1 MQDNVHRK
9 ESLNSIDNKLKNNK
23 WKVEHKEDNGRV
35 QLIETYDGEVPIEET
50 NEQKY
55 LGFILS
61 NTGNNMKNINDKKK
75 KSVYIIRQIFN
86 KLNSLNLRKCYFE
99 CTIIFLNVML
109 HSSILNAAETYYDL
123 KEGERRAI
131 EGIEECF

>member
-9 ESLNSIDNKLKNNK
+9 ESLKNNK

-75 KSVYIIRQIFN
+75 NQS
-86 KLNSLNLRKCYFE
+86 
-99 CTIIFLNVML
+99 T
-109 HSSILNAAETYYDL
+109 
-123 KEGERRAI
+123 
-131 EGIEECF
+131 